1 MFFIASK
8 LLAPFIHP
16 FSNVVVLIV
25 LALIFYR
32 RTKVCKSCLL
42 SAIVILFA
50 FGTPLLPNALTHSLE
65 SRYPR
70 AVLLPQADAIVVL
83 SGMVSL
89 DKSSSGQIE
98 FGEGVDRILAGIRL
112 LKQGAG
118 KRLILSGGSGD
129 LYNQSKSE
137 ARLLEQFALE
147 LGVPQGKLLVEP
159 NSRNSYENALYTKT
173 LMEEHGIPSIILV
186 TSASHLPRAMG
197 CFRKLGIEPIPYGVD
212 YHARA
217 PYVPRLND
225 IIPNAGNFHQTS
237 YALHEYIGILM
248 YKMSGYL

>member
-1 MFFIASK
+1 MFFVASK
-8 LLAPFIHP
+8 LLTPFIYP
-16 FSNVVVLIV
+16 FTYVVLLLL

-32 RTKVCKSCLL
+32 RARVCKSCLL
-42 SAIVILFA
+42 FALLLLFI

-70 AVLLPQADAIVVL
+70 TASLAQADTVVVL

-89 DKSSSGQIE
+89 RKSSPGQIE
-98 FGEGVDRILAGIRL
+98 FGEGVDRILAGIHL
-112 LKQGAG
+112 LKEGSA

-129 LYNQSKSE
+129 LYDQSKSE
-137 ARLLEQFALE
+137 ARLLEGFALE
-147 LGVPQGKLLVEP
+147 LGVPQEKLFVEP
-159 NSRNSYENALYTKT
+159 ASRNTYENALYTKA
-173 LMEEHGIPSIILV
+173 LMEELGIDDIILV

-212 YHARA
+212 YHARM
-217 PYVPRLND
+217 PYRPGLHD
-225 IIPNAGNFHQTS
+225 IIPNEGNFRQTS

-248 YKMSGYL
+248 YKVSGYL